1 MKCAGGDT
9 DSAVTSES
17 TCSRGPRSESAA
29 LFAPR
34 RTTWWQRH
42 RLPSVQNSQPSLI
55 AHLCD
60 GEAVRTAAR
69 GEESERES
77 GVCELHTDLTNYL
90 LSFRIRK
97 KEKITYYSRMW
108 QSTQNNCRVHGDRTT
123 DHHCMVEGD
132 GGGRWKER
140 RNIYNCWII
149 NKKTAR
155 LEGSSAQMVVM
166 TVEIHHA
173 GQAPTDHADE
183 IDGHAGGTE
192 HCNSTASA
200 SKNLFFIHRD

>member
-29 LFAPR
+29 LFASR

-77 GVCELHTDLTNYL
+77 GVCELRTDLTNYL

-97 KEKITYYSRMW
+97 KEKITY
-108 QSTQNNCRVHGDRTT
+108 STAACGNQRKTT
-123 DHHCMVEGD
+123 AVCTAIIRQIITAWWRGMEVAD
-132 GGGRWKER
+132 GRK
-140 RNIYNCWII
+140 
-149 NKKTAR
+149 
-155 LEGSSAQMVVM
+155 
-166 TVEIHHA
+166 
-173 GQAPTDHADE
+173 
-183 IDGHAGGTE
+183 GGT
-192 HCNSTASA
+192 
-200 SKNLFFIHRD
+200 FIIVG